1 MMMLIDG
8 ECEKCGGHISSL
20 DGGPPR
26 CHECG
31 WVWNREDWES
41 EMEQVSKFIDKLIDD
56 RRKDKINGP
65 MGHKDPPGPKGPW
78 TLCPQCG
85 SYWSDWDPDTDT
97 CTCQEC
103 GYTE

>member
-1 MMMLIDG
+1 MMMFIDG

-65 MGHKDPPGPKGPW
+65 
-78 TLCPQCG
+78 
-85 SYWSDWDPDTDT
+85 
-97 CTCQEC
+97 
-103 GYTE
+103 

>member
-1 MMMLIDG
+1 MMLIDG

-31 WVWNREDWES
+31 WVWNREDLES

-56 RRKDKINGP
+56 RKKDKN
-65 MGHKDPPGPKGPW
+65 
-78 TLCPQCG
+78 
-85 SYWSDWDPDTDT
+85 
-97 CTCQEC
+97 
-103 GYTE
+103 

>member
-1 MMMLIDG
+1 MMMFIDG

-31 WVWNREDWES
+31 WVWNREDWET

-56 RRKDKINGP
+56 RKKDKIDVHFLHG
-65 MGHKDPPGPKGPW
+65 DPPGPKGPVPY
-78 TLCPQCG
+78 CPKCG
-85 SYWSDWDPDTDT
+85 SAKIKWDIEADV